1 MHSSMRR
8 ARRLQTVDIDEL
20 SDYKLG
26 VASMAD
32 NIAPKRRGR
41 PPKPRPR
48 KKPSTSSFCGRRPGS
63 RPRGRPRKNTQRLM
77 SDQQIATRLN
87 WVVRRSTSGK
97 RVGDASRTVLR
108 LSGQWP
114 WGVEI
119 LENLRKLLRIAHLV
133 KEDLQECATKR
144 SVRHPHLKNSDVI
157 DACDYF
163 SIDNY
168 RSEAVQTTT
177 SRTRI
182 RRVTTLLSSGEDDG
196 EDHNGDEDYEGHSDG
211 EIDSHEVSARDEWED
226 WGDYDGFTEDEE
238 TAMGGMVAT
247 GKRSRSSSVLSRAP
261 KRACTSDADA
271 AGNDTNAVVSPDAL
285 PSSTKESRSHPDSTR
300 PQSLIDLIPT
310 PESLQLAR
318 QKELD
323 AATRSLQDITASIQ
337 ANESSALQE
346 STSNKIIDTLCSD
359 MKRYETEREKILK
372 GRRFV
377 QDHHEDKAL
386 GSEDMAKTMRQYE
399 VRLDECNQLIAQA
412 NADVLEELGQVAQKE
427 IDLKAEERRLCVHHQ
442 KAIEEVTHCQTIG
455 TLMRLGSSGMT
466 TLLLQLEERNVN
478 LVDLAEAIMAESVVA
493 AREQHSPTNDFP

>member
-48 KKPSTSSFCGRRPGS
+48 KKPSTSSFCG
-63 RPRGRPRKNTQRLM
+63 
-77 SDQQIATRLN
+77 
-87 WVVRRSTSGK
+87 K

-114 WGVEI
+114 WDLTSGFLPKRWGVEI
-119 LENLRKLLRIAHLV
+119 LENLRKLLRIAHRQVATVDYGHNFQVV
-133 KEDLQECATKR
+133 KEYLQECATKR
-144 SVRHPHLKNSDVI
+144 NARHPHLKNSDVI

-182 RRVTTLLSSGEDDG
+182 RRVTTLLSSSEDDG
-196 EDHNGDEDYEGHSDG
+196 EDHNGDEDYEDHSDG

-261 KRACTSDADA
+261 KRACTSDADT
-271 AGNDTNAVVSPDAL
+271 AGNDTNGVVSPDAL
-285 PSSTKESRSHPDSTR
+285 PSSTREV
-300 PQSLIDLIPT
+300 
-310 PESLQLAR
+310 AR

-377 QDHHEDKAL
+377 QDHHEDMAL

-442 KAIEEVTHCQTIG
+442 KAIEEVTRCQTIG

-478 LVDLAEAIMAESVVA
+478 LVGLAEAIMAESAVA